1 MNKEKYNKGQKSIL
15 KSRQKVELLEVNCPC
30 SAPGWARKL
39 TSSSPSATTE
49 SLRKSK
55 PQLPILR
62 GM

>member
-1 MNKEKYNKGQKSIL
+1 MKKEKYNKGQKAIL
-15 KSRQKVELLEVNCPC
+15 KSRQEVELLEVNCPR
-30 SAPGWARKL
+30 SAPGWSKKL
-39 TSSSPSATTE
+39 TYISPFATTG